1 MRKSKEEL
9 QKEAERWETPAEGLA
24 YVVGYLEAIGEETPK
39 EAKLMVRR
47 RLKEKEIGD
56 AYQVG
61 LKEGLTD
68 QLNEAVARGYPRK
81 EVDHWVQVTREERLS
96 YEEFRLLLN
105 FKLNPALAEKHREEI
120 ELILAKLNRIAA
132 A

>member
-9 QKEAERWETPAEGLA
+9 QQEAKRWETPAERLA
-24 YVVGYLEAIGEETPK
+24 YVVGYLEAIGEEIPQ
-39 EAKLMVRR
+39 EAGLMVRQR
-47 RLKEKEIGD
+47 RKEKEIRD
-56 AYQVG
+56 AYKAG

-96 YEEFRLLLN
+96 YEEFRLLLHY
-105 FKLNPALAEKHREEI
+105 KLNPALAEKHREEI
-120 ELILAKLNRIAA
+120 GLILAKLGRMAA